1 MSERGEAFVVGL
13 DREAVLRRREVIRSV
28 QLRGA
33 WVTLAIGAVG
43 IVAAVA
49 AMIAFRGA
57 GLWPFA
63 LLLIAAMVPL
73 VLSTVLVLR
82 LDAERQLWYAA
93 NELQP
98 VAMRMSPKALELACQ
113 GAAYPVVL
121 PWKAVKGFRQEK
133 LFGQYA
139 LELELAPGVAA
150 TTAGVR
156 GLDQPSVR
164 SIVKPNPL
172 LRPTGLFRST
182 PSTSRSTS
190 STRPSNTSPTAKP
203 ESSTDAAV
211 VRRSRVAVVRRRSG
225 GSLIQQ
231 GRER

>member
-1 MSERGEAFVVGL
+1 MDEGGGEAFVVGL

-33 WVTLAIGAVG
+33 WVTLGIGAVG
-43 IVAAVA
+43 IVAAIA
-49 AMIAFRGA
+49 AMIGFRGA

-82 LDAERQLWYAA
+82 LDAERQRWYAA

-121 PWKAVKGFRQEK
+121 PWRTVRGFRQEK

-172 LRPTGLFRST
+172 LRPTGLF
-182 PSTSRSTS
+182 PVNALDQ
-190 STRPSNTSPTAKP
+190 PVHVIDQALKHFSNGQA
-203 ESSTDAAV
+203 
-211 VRRSRVAVVRRRSG
+211 G
-225 GSLIQQ
+225 LIHAGQNQQ
-231 GRER
+231 GKERKV